1 MAATTWR
8 VLLVLLAPAI
18 VSGLFVFPDNC
29 GRPGFI
35 AVPDELRCACAHATR
50 VSTIDYLSLHYCNMD
65 ALPLVSVTLLSTLLC
80 LLFYSVG
87 DTTDRYMVPAVT
99 SIAAITRLDPS
110 VAGATLLA
118 FANGAPDLF
127 SCVASFAGAHTH
139 SGFGVGGLLGSGLVI
154 AVFTLGHLAYLA
166 GGFDLRKSPFMR
178 DVAFYLVTV
187 LGLLLAYRIGYI
199 SVPMAIA
206 AICWYAVYTA
216 SVVGM
221 PSTPPPEIDNADD
234 NDDDKAVVLPN
245 MTVTE
250 DMIVVSVD
258 PNEDNEDDECAS
270 TTDTLMSVDESP
282 RSFWCDVTD
291 WDKVGRLGQVVIVL
305 LAPFLLARH
314 VTVPRLE
321 SPLVS
326 RKELA
331 TVAFAM
337 PYFLLAVS
345 TRFMPVPLMAVG
357 VALVVSSVLAG
368 LTYRCC
374 DGAQQSWQLLRSFL
388 ALFLS
393 SLWVFVIGHEIVAVM
408 YVLGVGVGIS
418 SGTLG
423 ILVLAWGN
431 SIGDFVGNRALVRQG
446 HVHMATAACIAG
458 PIFNTLVGGGL
469 SLLLGCLHANDHRV
483 AIWSADHNGSLGIGF
498 VVLAIALLSLL
509 VLGSRYPAKD
519 IELTPTF
526 GLFLV
531 ALYSLFCVW
540 TLVDET
546 SSWQNDD

>member
-8 VLLVLLAPAI
+8 VLLLAPAV

-50 VSTIDYLSLHYCNMD
+50 VSTIDYLSLHYCDMD
-65 ALPLVSVTLLSTLLC
+65 ALPLISVTLLSTLLC

-99 SIAAITRLDPS
+99 SIAAMTRLDPS

-127 SCVASFAGAHTH
+127 SCVASFSGAHTH
-139 SGFGVGGLLGSGLVI
+139 SGFGVGGLIGSGLVV

-166 GGFDLRKSPFMR
+166 DGFDLRKSPFMR

-187 LGLLLAYRIGYI
+187 LGLLLAYRVGYI

-206 AICWYAVYTA
+206 AIGWYAVYTV
-216 SVVGM
+216 SVVRM
-221 PSTPPPEIDNADD
+221 PSMPPPAIEDD
-234 NDDDKAVVLPN
+234 DDDDKAHVVLPA
-245 MTVTE
+245 TTATE
-250 DMIVVSVD
+250 DIAVSMD
-258 PNEDNEDDECAS
+258 PKEEDDEDDECAS

-291 WDKVGRLGQVVIVL
+291 WDKVGRLHKVVLVL

-321 SPLVS
+321 SPVVS
-326 RKELA
+326 RKELT
-331 TVAFAM
+331 TVAFAL
-337 PYFLLAVS
+337 PSFLLAVS
-345 TRFMPVPLMAVG
+345 TRFVHVPLTAFG
-357 VALVVSSVLAG
+357 AALVVSTVLAG
-368 LTYRCC
+368 LTYHWC
-374 DGAQQSWQLLRSFL
+374 DGARRSWQLLRSFL

-469 SLLLGCLHANDHRV
+469 SLLLGCLYATNHRV

-546 SSWQNDD
+546 SSRQNND